1 MQRIALKVQNALDEI
16 ASALE
21 RVRAVVCW
29 ADPNA
34 SSFFL
39 IIATVAALLVPL
51 LGLHTLISFLLCWMV
66 RPRHSCCMGLSEM
79 LTCLIVCFWVV
90 DTARVSQSTAPSSLL
105 NSIHVN
111 YSLQLLV
118 QVNLLTW
125 NCVMNEFPCVL
136 ALD

>member
-1 MQRIALKVQNALDEI
+1 MHFCCAQDNELQGTLVQRLQARVENMQRIALKVQNALDEI

-66 RPRHSCCMGLSEM
+66 RPRHSCCMCLSEINDM
-79 LTCLIVCFWVV
+79 LDCL
-90 DTARVSQSTAPSSLL
+90 LL
-105 NSIHVN
+105 S
-111 YSLQLLV
+111 
-118 QVNLLTW
+118 
-125 NCVMNEFPCVL
+125 C
-136 ALD
+136 